1 MSPQVRPYTFKE
13 HVDSDDSPEIV
24 GPPVPPKDEKQ
35 RGMKRRTWLILFGCG
50 LFWILALAL
59 GLGLG
64 LGLGLHKSKNPYDCN
79 YILLNESKLTVPQQ
93 WSPRRCILSAKSR
106 VLYWWVS

>member
-13 HVDSDDSPEIV
+13 HVDDSPETA
-24 GPPVPPKDEKQ
+24 GPPVPPKYDRQ
-35 RGMKRRTWLILFGCG
+35 SGMKRRTWFILVGCG

-64 LGLGLHKSKNPYDCN
+64 LGLGLHRSKTSYDCT
-79 YILLNESKLTVPQQ
+79 YVLHSESNLI
-93 WSPRRCILSAKSR
+93 SL
-106 VLYWWVS
+106 